1 VNENATGTPQPR
13 VARRRA
19 QWVIGCCA
27 VAVVVAAAAAIAFL
41 PTAFK
46 AIPIRLATARAIA
59 AAQGP
64 AAIGSPLEASGH
76 VVALR
81 EATVSGK
88 RVYKVNQVLVKEGQ
102 QVKQGQVIALLDDS
116 NVNAE
121 LEQSEAQV
129 KLNEAVLAAAKLAA
143 DDVRP
148 SFLRNQ
154 TQLAEGLINHDT
166 FDTSK
171 SNYDAAQA
179 AQSIAEQNLAVT
191 RATVEINQRYED
203 DTVIKAPFDGLVTVL
218 TARPGELVSPQFSGG
233 GGIAKI
239 VDLHSL
245 EVEVDVGE
253 SMISRVHLKQ
263 GATIALNAY
272 PEWRI
277 PAEVIAIIP
286 AADRAKAAVKV
297 RIGFKLND
305 PRVIPEMGA
314 HVLFLDTAPQPALI
328 AATPTQGVIVPV
340 AAVMAQGDAEIV
352 FVITGDHMER
362 RAVRLGA
369 RTAGGQ
375 EILSGL
381 EPGAI
386 LAIGNFAKLRDGSR
400 VCFTP

>member
-1 VNENATGTPQPR
+1 MNR
-13 VARRRA
+13 
-19 QWVIGCCA
+19 WLIGVGA
-27 VAVVVAAAAAIAFL
+27 MTVGAAGFTFL
-41 PTAFK
+41 PAAPKTV
-46 AIPIRLATARAIA
+46 PVHLVTARAIA
-59 AAQGP
+59 GIESP
-64 AAIGSPLEASGH
+64 AALGSQLEASGH

-88 RVYKVNQVLVKEGQ
+88 RIYKVNQVLVKEGQ
-102 QVKQGQVIALLDDS
+102 QVRQGQVMALLDDS
-116 NVNAE
+116 NVRAE
-121 LEQSEAQV
+121 LEQSKAQV

-143 DDVRP
+143 DDASP

-166 FDTSK
+166 FDASK

-179 AQSIAEQNLAVT
+179 AVSIAEQNLAVT

-218 TARPGELVSPQFSGG
+218 TARAGELVSPQFSGG

-239 VDLHSL
+239 VDLRSL
-245 EVEVDVGE
+245 EVEVDVSE
-253 SMISRVHLKQ
+253 NVISRVRPKQ
-263 GATIALNAY
+263 EATIALNAY

-277 PAEVIAIIP
+277 PAEVIAVIP

-297 RIGFKLND
+297 RIGFKHND
-305 PRVIPEMGA
+305 PRIIPEMGA
-314 HVLFLDTAPQPALI
+314 HVLFLDAAPPPLLAASRTQRVTIPPEAII
-328 AATPTQGVIVPV
+328 AD
-340 AAVMAQGDAEIV
+340 GDAHSVFLIV
-352 FVITGDHMER
+352 GDRIER
-362 RAVRLGA
+362 RAVRLGV

-386 LAIGNFAKLRDGSR
+386 LAVVSSPAM
-400 VCFTP
+400 P

>member
-1 VNENATGTPQPR
+1 MNRWLIGVGAMTVGATAGFT
-13 VARRRA
+13 
-19 QWVIGCCA
+19 
-27 VAVVVAAAAAIAFL
+27 FL
-41 PTAFK
+41 PAAPKTV
-46 AIPIRLATARAIA
+46 PVHLVTARAIA
-59 AAQGP
+59 GIESP
-64 AAIGSPLEASGH
+64 AALGSQLEASGH

-88 RVYKVNQVLVKEGQ
+88 RIYKVNQVLVKEGQ
-102 QVKQGQVIALLDDS
+102 QVRQGQVMALLDDS
-116 NVNAE
+116 NVRAE
-121 LEQSEAQV
+121 LEQSKAQV

-143 DDVRP
+143 DDASP

-166 FDTSK
+166 FDASK

-179 AQSIAEQNLAVT
+179 AVSIAEQNLAVT

-218 TARPGELVSPQFSGG
+218 TARAGELVSPQFSGG

-239 VDLHSL
+239 VDLRSL
-245 EVEVDVGE
+245 EVEVDVSE
-253 SMISRVHLKQ
+253 NVISRVRPKQ
-263 GATIALNAY
+263 EATIALNAY

-277 PAEVIAIIP
+277 PAEVIAVIP

-297 RIGFKLND
+297 RIGFKHND
-305 PRVIPEMGA
+305 PRIIPEMGA
-314 HVLFLDTAPQPALI
+314 HVLFLDAAPPPLLAASRTQRVTIPPEAII
-328 AATPTQGVIVPV
+328 AD
-340 AAVMAQGDAEIV
+340 GDAHSVFLIV
-352 FVITGDHMER
+352 GDRIER
-362 RAVRLGA
+362 RAVRLGV

-386 LAIGNFAKLRDGSR
+386 LAVVSSPAM
-400 VCFTP
+400 P

>member
-1 VNENATGTPQPR
+1 MNANATAIPR
-13 VARRRA
+13 ALVAGKLVH
-19 QWVIGCCA
+19 WMIGCGA
-27 VAVVVAAAAAIAFL
+27 VAIAAAAAIAFL
-41 PTAFK
+41 AIASTAV
-46 AIPIRLATARAIA
+46 PVHLVTARAIE

-64 AAIGSPLEASGH
+64 PTIAPPLEASGH

-102 QVKQGQVIALLDDS
+102 QVKQGQVMALLDDS
-116 NVNAE
+116 NVYAE
-121 LEQSEAQV
+121 LEQSKAQV

-143 DDVRP
+143 EDARP

-191 RATVEINQRYED
+191 KATVEINQRYED

-253 SMISRVHLKQ
+253 ELISRVHPKQ

-272 PEWRI
+272 PQWRI
-277 PAEVIAIIP
+277 PAEVIAVIP

-305 PRVIPEMGA
+305 PRIIPEMGA
-314 HVLFLDTAPQPALI
+314 HVLFLGTGPQPPPI
-328 AATPTQGVIVPV
+328 AAAPTQSVVVPV
-340 AAVMAQGDAEIV
+340 EATIVHGDAGIV
-352 FVITGDHMER
+352 FVITGDRIQR

-369 RTAGGQ
+369 RTAAGQ
-375 EILSGL
+375 EILSGI

-386 LAIGNFAKLRDGSR
+386 LAVGEFAKLREGSK
-400 VCFTP
+400 VCVTP

>member
-1 VNENATGTPQPR
+1 MNANATAMSRAPVAGKR
-13 VARRRA
+13 VR
-19 QWVIGCCA
+19 WMLGCGA
-27 VAVVVAAAAAIAFL
+27 VAIAAAAAIAFL
-41 PTAFK
+41 PVASK
-46 AIPIRLATARAIA
+46 AVPVHLVTARALA
-59 AAQGP
+59 VQGP
-64 AAIGSPLEASGH
+64 PAIAPPLEASGH

-102 QVKQGQVIALLDDS
+102 QVKQGQVMALLDDS
-116 NVNAE
+116 NVRAE
-121 LEQSEAQV
+121 LEQSKAQV

-143 DDVRP
+143 DDARP

-191 RATVEINQRYED
+191 KATVEINQRYED
-203 DTVIKAPFDGLVTVL
+203 DTVIKAPFDGLVAVL

-245 EVEVDVGE
+245 EVEVDVSE
-253 SMISRVHLKQ
+253 NLISRVHPKQ

-272 PEWRI
+272 PQWRI
-277 PAEVIAIIP
+277 PAEVIAVIP

-305 PRVIPEMGA
+305 PRIIPEMGA
-314 HVLFLDTAPQPALI
+314 RVLFLDTGPPPPPI
-328 AATPTQGVIVPV
+328 AAAPTQGVIVPV
-340 AAVMAQGDAEIV
+340 AAVIVQGDAGIV
-352 FVITGDHMER
+352 LVITGDRIQR

-375 EILSGL
+375 EILAGL
-381 EPGAI
+381 DPGAI
-386 LAIGNFAKLRDGSR
+386 LAVGEFAKLRDGSR
-400 VCFTP
+400 VCVTP

>member
-1 VNENATGTPQPR
+1 MNENPAATPQPQ

-27 VAVVVAAAAAIAFL
+27 VAAAAAAGIPFL
-41 PTAFK
+41 SAASKTV
-46 AIPIRLATARAIA
+46 PIRLAAARAGA
-59 AAQGP
+59 PAQGP
-64 AAIGSPLEASGH
+64 AAIVSPLEASGH
-76 VVALR
+76 VVAVR

-121 LEQSEAQV
+121 LEQSKAQV

-143 DDVRP
+143 DDLRP
-148 SFLRNQ
+148 GFLRNQ

-179 AQSIAEQNLAVT
+179 ALSIAEQNLAVA

-245 EVEVDVGE
+245 EVEVDVAE
-253 SMISRVHLKQ
+253 SLISRVHLKQ
-263 GATIALNAY
+263 GAAVALNAY

-286 AADRAKAAVKV
+286 AADRAKATVKV

-305 PRVIPEMGA
+305 PRIIPEMGA
-314 HVLFLDTAPQPALI
+314 RVLFLDAAPQAAVT
-328 AATPTQGVIVPV
+328 AATPTQRVIVPGE
-340 AAVMAQGDAEIV
+340 AVISQGDAAIV
-352 FVITGDHMER
+352 FVVTGDRIER

-369 RTAGGQ
+369 RTVGGQ
-375 EILSGL
+375 EILFGL

-386 LAIGNFAKLRDGSR
+386 LAVGEFAKLREGSR
-400 VCFTP
+400 VCVTP